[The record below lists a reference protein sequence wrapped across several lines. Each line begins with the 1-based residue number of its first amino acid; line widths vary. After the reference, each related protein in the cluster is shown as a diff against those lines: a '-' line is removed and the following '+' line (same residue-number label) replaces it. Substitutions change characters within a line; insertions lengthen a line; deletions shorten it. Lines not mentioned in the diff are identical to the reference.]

1 MFFGVMLQSEL
12 AAESLESDPD
22 YRAGAEILANTLEE
36 SGLEDQTFVRAV
48 GEVRDTLLHT
58 PAPAAAAAAAAAAA
72 INAPHSCWCVLCV
85 VLRARLS

>member
-58 PAPAAAAAAAAAAA
+58 PAPPPPPRRRRRRRRRRSMLLTLAGVCCA
-72 INAPHSCWCVLCV
+72 WYLE
-85 VLRARLS
+85 

>member
-1 MFFGVMLQSEL
+1 MLQSEL

-48 GEVRDTLLHT
+48 GEVRLLCSGGLRCRRRHPTLVCVPSAT
-58 PAPAAAAAAAAAAA
+58 AAL
-72 INAPHSCWCVLCV
+72 PRKEVK
-85 VLRARLS
+85 RPFDR